1 MATTPQIEVLSASVA
16 EIDRDALDADEM
28 ANDVATFGEGVI
40 RLDGEDKAIHFLVVT
55 DNVYTG
61 EDLSERTPVCVFLSD
76 ESGNGDNPRLPDEIE
91 DAKEEIEAALKKHPA
106 VRASM
111 AEVECARDAIL
122 KM

>member
-28 ANDVATFGEGVI
+28 ANDVATYGEGVV
-40 RLDGEDKAIHFLVVT
+40 RLGGEDKAIHFLIVT
-55 DNVYTG
+55 GNIYNG
-61 EDLSERTPVCVFLSD
+61 EDLSESTPVCVFLCD

-91 DAKEEIEAALKKHPA
+91 DAKVEIEAALKKHPA

-111 AEVECARDAIL
+111 AEVERARDAIL
-122 KM
+122 NM